1 MKMVVKIEIN
11 LKFGKLKDKKSAL
24 CSRDGENI
32 ILGGGLRYT
41 AFREVA
47 L

>member
-1 MKMVVKIEIN
+1 MSLHPKLGEI
-11 LKFGKLKDKKSAL
+11 KDKKSAL
-24 CSRDGENI
+24 SSRGGENI
-32 ILGGGLRYT
+32 ILGGGLRYM